1 MSRFSLAVT
10 TGVLLLA
17 IVLSACSGPSTPTP
31 PPATPTPLPTATPTP
46 LPPIL
51 RQSFAPYEAPNGAFT
66 LQAPA
71 NWIEVTAPGGIRFLE
86 TTDSPRNLTAYYQ
99 QVPDKVD
106 ASAYLTS
113 VVSTTVTAPEVI
125 NPDSYH
131 ILANTRV
138 TTPEGRQRL
147 EWVGQLAADGPVLH
161 FLGEFWLDGA
171 TVAGLSLTSTAAD
184 WEDVKPLWT
193 YVGSTLLVKTG
204 VQAPVG
210 QLYVHPSGTLTLT
223 LPIAWN
229 VLEDDE
235 GGSLLQD
242 ASGLAQFSVT
252 ASDLDHSPTPKDLG
266 DALANAVGDV
276 AKEDGYEQ
284 LASKQLS
291 LHEQMLR
298 FDALSPDEGMY
309 RTELRAFSGGNT
321 LYIASF
327 STPPGDADLYAPT
340 YDFLLNSIQLASPP
354 LDDAVQD
361 ADPLL
366 GIEAG
371 EAMMVKTPSGLLV
384 SAPIHNG
391 RTRNLGDLTAA
402 IEIYDA
408 NNQLLGAESWRLE
421 QRVVP
426 SGGTTYLTKRIG
438 SDVAAVDKASYA
450 VVRLVLAKDTTDEAL
465 PAWEYVTGTTETNA
479 NGDVVLKATLRNP
492 SNDVRRY
499 IYLVGLLYD
508 QDGKLVFAR
517 SDTQR
522 LPYAVP
528 SGAEVDVRLTVPG
541 SFSNLG
547 NFNVVGE
554 VPK

>member
-1 MSRFSLAVT
+1 MSRFPLALT
-10 TGVLLLA
+10 AGLLLL
-17 IVLSACSGPSTPTP
+17 VLSLSGCSRSSTPKP
-31 PPATPTPLPTATPTP
+31 PPATPTPGPTATPTP

-51 RQSFAPYEAPNGAFT
+51 RQSFAPYEAPDGAFT

-71 NWIEVTAPGGIRFLE
+71 NWIAVTAPGGIRFLE

-99 QVPDKVD
+99 VVPDKVD
-106 ASAYLTS
+106 ATAYLTS

-131 ILANTRV
+131 LLANTI
-138 TTPEGRQRL
+138 TPEGRQRL
-147 EWVGQLAADGPVLH
+147 EWVGQLEANGPSLH

-171 TVAGLSLTSTAAD
+171 TVVGLSLTSAEAE

-193 YVGSTLLVKTG
+193 YVGSTLQVKPG
-204 VQAPVG
+204 VQASVG

-235 GGSLLQD
+235 GDALLQD
-242 ASGLAQFSVT
+242 ASGLAQFSVA
-252 ASDLDHSPTPKDLG
+252 ASDLDRSPIPKDLG

-284 LASKQLS
+284 LASTQLS
-291 LHEQMLR
+291 LHEQLLR

-321 LYIASF
+321 LYITSF

-340 YDFLLNSIQLASPP
+340 YEFLLNSIQLASPA

-371 EAMMVKTPSGLLV
+371 EAMLVKTPNGVLV

-402 IEIYDA
+402 VEVYDA

-421 QRVVP
+421 QRLVP
-426 SGGTTYLTKRIG
+426 AGGTTYLTKRIG
-438 SDVAAVDKASYA
+438 SDVAAVDKAAYA
-450 VVRLVLAKDTTDEAL
+450 VVRLVLAKDTDAETL
-465 PAWEYVTGTTETNA
+465 PAWEYVAGKTETND

-508 QDGKLVFAR
+508 QDGKLLFAR
-517 SDTQR
+517 GDTQR

-541 SFSNLG
+541 PFDNLG

-554 VPK
+554 VPQ

>member
-1 MSRFSLAVT
+1 MSRFPFALTA
-10 TGVLLLA
+10 GLLLLA
-17 IVLSACSGPSTPTP
+17 FSLSACSRSSTPTP
-31 PPATPTPLPTATPTP
+31 LPATPTPEPTATPTP

-71 NWIEVTAPGGIRFLE
+71 DWIAVTAPGGIRFLE

-99 QVPDKVD
+99 VVPDKVD
-106 ASAYLTS
+106 ATAYLTS

-131 ILANTRV
+131 ILANT

-147 EWVGQLAADGPVLH
+147 EWVGQLEANGPSLH

-171 TVAGLSLTSTAAD
+171 TVAGLSLTSAEAD

-193 YVGSTLLVKTG
+193 YVGSTLQVKAG

-235 GGSLLQD
+235 GGALLQD
-242 ASGLAQFSVT
+242 ASGLAQFSVA
-252 ASDLDHSPTPKDLG
+252 ASDLERSPTPKDLG

-284 LASKQLS
+284 LASEQLS

-309 RTELRAFSGGNT
+309 RTELRSFSGGNT

-340 YDFLLNSIQLASPP
+340 YDFLLNSIQLVSPP
-354 LDDAVQD
+354 LDDVVQD

-366 GIEAG
+366 GIEVG
-371 EAMMVKTPSGLLV
+371 ETMMVKTANGALV

-402 IEIYDA
+402 IEVYDA
-408 NNQLLGAESWRLE
+408 NNQLLGADSWRLE

-426 SGGTTYLTKRIG
+426 AGGTTYLTKRIG
-438 SDVAAVDKASYA
+438 SDVAAVDQASYA
-450 VVRLVLAKDTTDEAL
+450 VVRLVLAKDTKNEAL
-465 PAWEYVTGTTETNA
+465 PAWEYVTGKTETND

-528 SGAEVDVRLTVPG
+528 SGAEVDVRLNVPG